1 MSEFKTNKGNKISV
15 SFRQGT
21 SVKRPFVFIHG
32 NAQNDTSGKGLMEFF
47 YKKGHSILSYDLPGH
62 GDSEPYPD
70 TYSDTKATMNTFAET
85 LNEVLSHFKIDKPI
99 IAGHSMGG
107 MILLEFGVKYPE
119 KVGALI
125 LIDTSDISPVD
136 ANKQI
141 PLKDIINNIIEN
153 CGKAFERRF
162 KYDYCTSTEI
172 NEENIL
178 SIGFKCTDPTSLQLN
193 FKATFNYDV
202 TKKLSLL
209 KMPVL
214 ILRGKDDPLM
224 TKEMTEDM
232 HKRIPHSKFVEVEGG
247 HNWFLFNKELMRK
260 TIEKYYYLFE

>member
-1 MSEFKTNKGNKISV
+1 MAEFKTKQGMKISV
-15 SFRQGT
+15 SFKQGNHT
-21 SVKRPFVFIHG
+21 KKPFVFIHG
-32 NAQNDTSGKGLMEFF
+32 NAQNDTSGKVLMDAF
-47 YKKGHSILSYDLPGH
+47 YKKGHTVLSYDLPGH
-62 GDSEPYPD
+62 GDSES
-70 TYSDTKATMNTFAET
+70 YSDTYPDDKVTMDTFAET
-85 LNEVLSHFKIDKPI
+85 LNEILSHFKIDKPI
-99 IAGHSMGG
+99 IAGPSMGG
-107 MILLEFGVKYPE
+107 MILLEFGVRYPE

-153 CGKAFERRF
+153 CGKAFEKRF
-162 KYDYCTSTEI
+162 KYDYYTSTEI

-178 SIGFKCTDPTSLQLN
+178 GVGFKSTDPVSLQLN

-209 KMPVL
+209 NMPIL

-224 TKEMTEDM
+224 TKEMTENM

-247 HNWFLFNKELMRK
+247 HNWFLFNKKLAKEIL
-260 TIEKYYYLFE
+260 EKNYGLFE